1 MQSSILILD
10 ARFYEAVSEQL
21 TQGARAVLDQAK
33 VRVANRVVPGA
44 FELPVALQ
52 MAVGSFDG
60 YVVIGCLIRGQT
72 SHYELI
78 ATATIQSLQQLAIK
92 HKLALGL
99 GLLTVENI
107 EQAIQRASIQGKDA
121 GGLAARACL
130 KMIALRKDLSCSPG
144 L

>member
-21 TQGARAVLDQAK
+21 MQGARAVLDQAK
-33 VRVANRVVPGA
+33 VTVAHKVVPGA

-52 MAVGSFDG
+52 LAVGSFDG

-107 EQAIQRASIQGKDA
+107 EQARQRASIQGKDA
-121 GGLAARACL
+121 GGRAARACL
-130 KMIALRKDLSCSPG
+130 EMIALRKDLFCNPWP
-144 L
+144 